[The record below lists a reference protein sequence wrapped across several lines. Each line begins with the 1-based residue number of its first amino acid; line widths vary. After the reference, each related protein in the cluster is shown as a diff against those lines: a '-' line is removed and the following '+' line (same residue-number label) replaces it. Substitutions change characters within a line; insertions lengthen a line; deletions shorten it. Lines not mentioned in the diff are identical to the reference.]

1 MLASI
6 QGKIEDTCGNS
17 KWGLLRRTN
26 SLKLDN
32 LIQMCSANVED
43 LQNSEKSNF

>member
-1 MLASI
+1 MLSSI
-6 QGKIEDTCGNS
+6 QSKSEDTCGNS

-32 LIQMCSANVED
+32 HMQMCSANEED